1 MKVKQIL
8 SDVELVIADL
18 EVQLEG
24 EQRSSHTL
32 CALLRDQNGKE
43 VLIPLN
49 TPDGRPIFMNPE
61 NAIAEG
67 NDSSH

>member
-8 SDVELVIADL
+8 SGVELVIADL
-18 EVQLEG
+18 EVELNG
-24 EQRSSHTL
+24 AMRSANTL
-32 CALLRDQNGKE
+32 CALLKDANGKE
-43 VLIPLN
+43 VMIPLN

-67 NDSSH
+67 EAGH

>member
-8 SDVELVIADL
+8 SGVELVIADL
-18 EVQLEG
+18 EVELNG
-24 EQRSSHTL
+24 EMRSSHTL
-32 CALLRDQNGKE
+32 CALLKDDNGKE
-43 VLIPLN
+43 VVIPLN

-67 NDSSH
+67 SASH

>member
-8 SDVELVIADL
+8 SGVELVIADL
-18 EVQLEG
+18 EVELNG
-24 EQRSSHTL
+24 AMRSSHTL
-32 CALLRDQNGKE
+32 CALLKDDNGKE
-43 VLIPLN
+43 VVIPLN

-67 NDSSH
+67 GAGH